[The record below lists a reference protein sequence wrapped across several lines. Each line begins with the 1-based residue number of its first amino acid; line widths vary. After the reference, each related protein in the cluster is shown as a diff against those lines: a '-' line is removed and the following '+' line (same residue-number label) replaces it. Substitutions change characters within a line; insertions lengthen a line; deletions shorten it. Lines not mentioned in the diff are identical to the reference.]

1 MDKGRV
7 QIPAVGMIVAAGIDA
22 LFAVVLATLSA
33 LDISMID
40 PWMRQGEK
48 YTAVAEGGFLIVLCV
63 AGLMIDAVIVI
74 GAIKMMRLESYSF
87 AVAAALLSII
97 PCLSSPCIIL
107 GMPFGIWAL
116 VVLMDPRVKASFFTS
131 NESATSTPT
140 IEGTGP

>member
-22 LFAVVLATLSA
+22 LFTAVLATLSA
-33 LDISMID
+33 LDMSMIG

-48 YTAVAEGGFLIVLCV
+48 YTTVAEGGFLIVLCV

-74 GAIKMMRLESYSF
+74 GASKMMKLEFYSF

-116 VVLMDPRVKASFFTS
+116 VVLMDPKVKASFFSS
-131 NESATSTPT
+131 NESATSPPT
-140 IEGTGP
+140 IEDTGP

>member
-7 QIPAVGMIVAAGIDA
+7 QVPAVGMIVAAGIDA
-22 LFAVVLATLSA
+22 LFAVALVTLSA

-48 YTAVAEGGFLIVLCV
+48 VDAVAEGGFLVVLCV

-74 GAIKMMRLESYSF
+74 GASKMMKLESYSF

-97 PCLSSPCIIL
+97 PCLSSPCFIL
-107 GMPFGIWAL
+107 GMPFGLWAL
-116 VVLMDPRVKASFFTS
+116 IVLMDPGVKAAFFST
-131 NESATSTPT
+131 NETAATPPP
-140 IEGTGP
+140 IENTEA

>member
-33 LDISMID
+33 LDISMIG

-63 AGLMIDAVIVI
+63 AGLIIDAVIVI
-74 GAIKMMRLESYSF
+74 GASKMMKLESYSF

-116 VVLMDPRVKASFFTS
+116 LVLMDPNVKVGFFST
-131 NESATSTPT
+131 NESAASPPAT
-140 IEGTGP
+140 ENTGP

>member
-22 LFAVVLATLSA
+22 LFAVVLAILSA
-33 LDISMID
+33 LDISLVD

-48 YTAVAEGGFLIVLCV
+48 YAAVAEGGFLIVLCV
-63 AGLMIDAVIVI
+63 AGLIIDAVIVI
-74 GAIKMMRLESYSF
+74 GASKMMKLESYSF

-107 GMPFGIWAL
+107 GMPFGLWAL
-116 VVLMDPRVKASFFTS
+116 LVLMDPSVKVGFFRT
-131 NESATSTPT
+131 NESAATPPT
-140 IEGTGP
+140 IENTGT

>member
-7 QIPAVGMIVAAGIDA
+7 QVPAVGMIVAAGIDA
-22 LFAVVLATLSA
+22 LFAVALATLSA

-48 YTAVAEGGFLIVLCV
+48 VAAVAEGGFLVVLCV
-63 AGLMIDAVIVI
+63 AGLIIDAVIVI
-74 GAIKMMRLESYSF
+74 GASRMMKLESYSF

-107 GMPFGIWAL
+107 GMPFGLWAL
-116 VVLMDPRVKASFFTS
+116 IILMDPGVKAGFFST
-131 NESATSTPT
+131 NEPAAIPPT
-140 IEGTGP
+140 IENTEA

>member
-7 QIPAVGMIVAAGIDA
+7 QVPAVGMIVAAGIDA
-22 LFAVVLATLSA
+22 LFAVALATLSA

-48 YTAVAEGGFLIVLCV
+48 VAAVAEGGFLVVLCV
-63 AGLMIDAVIVI
+63 AGLIIDTVIVI
-74 GAIKMMRLESYSF
+74 GASKMMKLESYSF

-107 GMPFGIWAL
+107 GMPFGLWAL
-116 VVLMDPRVKASFFTS
+116 IVLMDPSVKAAFFST
-131 NESATSTPT
+131 NETAATPPP
-140 IEGTGP
+140 IENTEA

>member
-22 LFAVVLATLSA
+22 LFAVALATLSA

-40 PWMRQGEK
+40 PWMRQGER
-48 YTAVAEGGFLIVLCV
+48 YTAAAEGGFLIVLCV

-74 GAIKMMRLESYSF
+74 GATKMMKLESYSF

-116 VVLMDPRVKASFFTS
+116 VVLMDPRVKASFFSS

-140 IEGTGP
+140 IESTGP